1 MMIVN
6 SKTVEQVII
15 ISTTIG
21 VIIVLLVVVIGGWM
35 FWKHKLNI
43 HYDIAKIQQSKRKI
57 WIWFMQDYHWNYA
70 FHYCFIICVLEH
82 GECLPIIVL
91 KTSLYT
97 QMIQL
102 YVLQLHNVKYSKTI
116 LALWS

>member
-57 WIWFMQDYHWNYA
+57 
-70 FHYCFIICVLEH
+70 
-82 GECLPIIVL
+82 
-91 KTSLYT
+91 
-97 QMIQL
+97 
-102 YVLQLHNVKYSKTI
+102 
-116 LALWS
+116 